1 MPTLGSRSIRLLVAA
16 FALLVL
22 GPGVARAGLVSGR
35 WDPQFGA
42 FLPGLNWQVRAQMLV
57 PNACSALADGVY
69 TTAFGACAGSRLD
82 SVYLRMFDTGQD
94 PNDFF
99 TITGTV
105 TATTSTYWG
114 WCYTGSTEPHCYN
127 FNVNFF
133 TLSAVRVQAGQ
144 VVGFASS
151 EEFAQSLYTFSGND
165 YTNPTTA
172 GGNVFGLTLGTNGP
186 VLRCLSCRQNLLD
199 PFGPVDV
206 FASTTDLSQFLI
218 TYTTDDTSSPKFTD
232 TNGNA
237 LGARLD
243 ANGKY
248 LGQSNAFDGA
258 IIPEPASVVMVFTA
272 FAALGFVRR
281 RLTRRG

>member
-1 MPTLGSRSIRLLVAA
+1 MPTLGSRSIRLLFAA

-144 VVGFASS
+144 VVAHMDTDVLSAQRAEAEALQSLLSSLAPELIEIIVAGLILGVIFAYLIGIPLKSDGFALSYPVGQL
-151 EEFAQSLYTFSGND
+151 FVILVL
-165 YTNPTTA
+165 TA
-172 GGNVFGLTLGTNGP
+172 LAG
-186 VLRCLSCRQNLLD
+186 VLAAIYPARKASKLD
-199 PFGPVDV
+199 VLEAV
-206 FASTTDLSQFLI
+206 S
-218 TYTTDDTSSPKFTD
+218 Y
-232 TNGNA
+232 
-237 LGARLD
+237 
-243 ANGKY
+243 
-248 LGQSNAFDGA
+248 
-258 IIPEPASVVMVFTA
+258 E
-272 FAALGFVRR
+272 
-281 RLTRRG
+281 